1 MKPVLV
7 LVGSAFSTEV
17 LIALG
22 GVQCGAQL
30 LLPQGLHTPD
40 LISEK
45 QHVMVLLGLI
55 GRKFGGHN
63 VFIWRIKIFI
73 YLKAVR

>member
-1 MKPVLV
+1 MPKVGKETLPHWSWLKPVLV
-7 LVGSAFSTEV
+7 LVGSAFPTEV

-45 QHVMVLLGLI
+45 QHVMVL
-55 GRKFGGHN
+55 FGHSR
-63 VFIWRIKIFI
+63 W
-73 YLKAVR
+73 